1 MLLRHQH
8 LASGRSLWSLMRY
21 GGRTKTFRRI
31 RNCSRLEQALF
42 YSPKPGEA
50 PATAERFSSTASS
63 QNETLFLVGDS
74 GDLRCQVAPIL
85 CRYAAPENHNVAD
98 EVPQLICNEVEVVFA
113 LGQND
118 RRPAFLDRSQ
128 DVIQD
133 ESVARLIVRQRAVE
147 VLDP

>member
-50 PATAERFSSTASS
+50 PATAERFSSTEVTVHRRRFLGSLASS
-63 QNETLFLVGDS
+63 LLASN
-74 GDLRCQVAPIL
+74 RRMAVA
-85 CRYAAPENHNVAD
+85 AASA
-98 EVPQLICNEVEVVFA
+98 
-113 LGQND
+113 
-118 RRPAFLDRSQ
+118 RPSTGKRFTVWTSPPSAGTD
-128 DVIQD
+128 
-133 ESVARLIVRQRAVE
+133 
-147 VLDP
+147 